1 MNKQLAEDADQLGPM
16 TLDIFPFIF
25 RKDILTHEAHRHPYL
40 ERIGLIYM
48 TKLRHESFG
57 NTACTSWRLLF
68 VFALMPW
75 LRKYRLRSG
84 ENGVDV
90 NKFKF
95 SKDSEVFKKFAS
107 GKALG
112 GRGRSSLS
120 VIEEVKDVSN
130 SESGNTEDGVGK
142 STEETG
148 DNVTSSST
156 NGVDDSEMIAE
167 LKKEIEKLKQENDML
182 RMVNN
187 ID

>member
-1 MNKQLAEDADQLGPM
+1 MNIQLAEDADQLGPM

-95 SKDSEVFKKFAS
+95 SKDSEVFKRFAA
-107 GKALG
+107 GKSLG

-120 VIEEVKDVSN
+120 VIEEAKDVSS
-130 SESGNTEDGVGK
+130 SERGTTEDEVGN
-142 STEETG
+142 S
-148 DNVTSSST
+148 SSST
-156 NGVDDSEMIAE
+156 NGVDDTEIAE
-167 LKKEIEKLKQENDML
+167 LKKEIEKLKQENEML
-182 RMVNN
+182 RTVNN